1 MPAFSKPILDSL
13 RRHHVSGKPLIVLV
27 ATVLL
32 LTRSR
37 LLALPKET
45 LRGISRVAKYKQ
57 RLSPREL
64 DDVLQQV
71 YVKEEDGS
79 KTLLVPYRDRVS
91 RLNIKETPPTKFASD
106 APFFPPLSTSTKSKP
121 NVDVA
126 FLRQLRAIIFRVAFP
141 SLWTKETMIVG
152 LHSFFLIMRTVL
164 SVIVAKLDGR
174 IARDLVSI

>member
-1 MPAFSKPILDSL
+1 MATFSKPLLDSL
-13 RRHHVSGKPLIVLV
+13 RRQKVSRKPLIILV
-27 ATVLL
+27 ATILL

-45 LRGISRVAKYKQ
+45 LKSVSRKVAKSKQ
-57 RLSPREL
+57 RLSTREV

-79 KTLLVPYRDRVS
+79 KTLL
-91 RLNIKETPPTKFASD
+91 LNVKETQREKFASD
-106 APFFPPLSTSTKSKP
+106 APFFPPLSTSTKAKP
-121 NVDVA
+121 NVNVA
-126 FLRQLRAIIFRVAFP
+126 FLRQFRAIIFRVAFP

-152 LHSFFLIMRTVL
+152 LHSFFLVLRTVL

-174 IARDLVSI
+174 LARDLVSI